1 MEQRGLV
8 EKGRVTW
15 DAMYLIL
22 SLSTRTLIQ
31 VLSMVQRRVVPISD
45 VKLFRYLWCD
55 LMAAG
60 EATVFTGLCI
70 ALFSP
75 RGVAVGPLVTALLFN
90 RTWPLPFTSDMND
103 FCLCYKTQTTVER
116 TEYYS
121 QKAP

>member
-15 DAMYLIL
+15 DMMYLIL

-60 EATVFTGLCI
+60 EA
-70 ALFSP
+70 LFSLASAL
-75 RGVAVGPLVTALLFN
+75 RSFHHVASLLIH
-90 RTWPLPFTSDMND
+90 
-103 FCLCYKTQTTVER
+103 
-116 TEYYS
+116 
-121 QKAP
+121 

>member
-8 EKGRVTW
+8 EKGRVMW

-75 RGVAVGPLVTALLFN
+75 RGVAVDPLVTALIELGPS
-90 RTWPLPFTSDMND
+90 RL
-103 FCLCYKTQTTVER
+103 Q
-116 TEYYS
+116 
-121 QKAP
+121 AI